1 MAPVALRAVRNA
13 HRFDWTG
20 GIYSRRGP
28 RRSAACGSR
37 RLAAHTLERDLDTFV
52 KALELEY
59 ADYRS
64 WRMQR

>member
-1 MAPVALRAVRNA
+1 MHIVLTGR
-13 HRFDWTG
+13 G

-28 RRSAACGSR
+28 RRSACCSR

-52 KALELEY
+52 KALELEN